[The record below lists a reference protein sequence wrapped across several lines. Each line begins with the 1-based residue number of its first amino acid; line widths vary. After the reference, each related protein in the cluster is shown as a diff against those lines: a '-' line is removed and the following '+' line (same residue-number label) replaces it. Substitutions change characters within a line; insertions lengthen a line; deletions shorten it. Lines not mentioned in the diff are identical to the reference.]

1 MAPRGKSSKAKAPK
15 TFDDSALNQL
25 TATIEKKLGGKPDW
39 ENKKPQHGGKR
50 KRQDGPAT
58 DNPNN
63 EPLKKRP
70 ARKGPNDRAK
80 AAQPQAKPAKTPSST
95 LLEEIR
101 ALGGDENDL
110 ELIENVDSDA
120 EVAEGPKKPKDVEEE
135 VDDKFKNE
143 LAKFA
148 ASLGLEKLRQEAQV
162 EEEEEEGDAE
172 PEGEEEEEESED
184 GEEAQ
189 PPARQEGPEAP
200 ARQEHTK
207 ETRGKLVSKHV

>member
-1 MAPRGKSSKAKAPK
+1 MAPRGKSAKAKAPK

-25 TATIEKKLGGKPDW
+25 TASIEQKLGGKPDW

-50 KRQDGPAT
+50 KRQDGPVT

-70 ARKGPNDRAK
+70 ARKGPSDRAK

-120 EVAEGPKKPKDVEEE
+120 EEGEGPKKPKDVEEE

-148 ASLGLEKLRQEAQV
+148 ASLGLEKLRQEVEV
-162 EEEEEEGDAE
+162 EEEEEEEEDE
-172 PEGEEEEEESED
+172 ELEGEEEEEESEER
-184 GEEAQ
+184 EEAQ
-189 PPARQEGPEAP
+189 TPEPPAREELS
-200 ARQEHTK
+200 K